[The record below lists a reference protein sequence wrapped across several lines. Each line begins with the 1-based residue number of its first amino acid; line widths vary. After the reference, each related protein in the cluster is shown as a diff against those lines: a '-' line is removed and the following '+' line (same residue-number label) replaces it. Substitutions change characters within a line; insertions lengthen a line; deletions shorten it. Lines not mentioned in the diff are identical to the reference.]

1 MVFPAATLM
10 QSQITRHPP
19 VESLRQAGIV
29 KRRALRACAVCR
41 QRKVRCD
48 MAENGLPCTNCR
60 LDDEVCKVAQNKR
73 RLRNSENDRPLLPRS
88 ENTFSLQ
95 PGVISPNVN
104 QLLSVMDLQG
114 HEISPGNLNKGWPI
128 HAPMC

>member
-1 MVFPAATLM
+1 M
-10 QSQITRHPP
+10 QSQIKRHPP

-48 MAENGLPCTNCR
+48 MAENGVPCTNCR

-88 ENTFSLQ
+88 ENTFGIQ
-95 PGVISPNVN
+95 PGAILPNTN
-104 QLLSVMDLQG
+104 KMLSVTDLHG
-114 HEISPGNLNKGWPI
+114 YEISPGNLHKGCSI
-128 HAPMC
+128 LEPMC